1 MPDLPAHRRPCV
13 RLGISGA
20 NRIHRQP
27 ESFRQRRGLPAVRLD
42 TMWRVQGHLSGQNR
56 HPANPAPSA
65 MERKHR
71 PASAQMA
78 AEDRAGAA
86 GSAAVREDG
95 ALSADD
101 SSAWKIRRDSAEAIR
116 AQWLSASDA
125 GTVRQLDEVPRL
137 PASAPAQTSRDGAAA
152 ELNVAELHKI
162 IASVKGALGNGR
174 RSNNSHDA
182 AATAAVPVAQSAQRA
197 ELASAF
203 ARELE
208 EVGGK
213 FLGILTPAE
222 VTNRIVSLAT
232 EIGAK
237 TVALGQGVALDMDA
251 IGEALE
257 RAAFRIVR
265 TVPVADTERAAMGAR
280 VADADLGSAEADFA
294 IASTGTLAVVSTANR
309 PSSLTLLPP
318 ASLVIVQID
327 HLMPNLAAVLA
338 EMGPGGVAANR
349 LTLITGP
356 SRTADI
362 EKRIVLGVHGPKS
375 LHVIV
380 VWPHD
385 D

>member
-1 MPDLPAHRRPCV
+1 M
-13 RLGISGA
+13 
-20 NRIHRQP
+20 
-27 ESFRQRRGLPAVRLD
+27 
-42 TMWRVQGHLSGQNR
+42 
-56 HPANPAPSA
+56 
-65 MERKHR
+65 
-71 PASAQMA
+71 
-78 AEDRAGAA
+78 
-86 GSAAVREDG
+86 
-95 ALSADD
+95 
-101 SSAWKIRRDSAEAIR
+101 
-116 AQWLSASDA
+116 
-125 GTVRQLDEVPRL
+125 
-137 PASAPAQTSRDGAAA
+137 
-152 ELNVAELHKI
+152 AELHKI
-162 IASVKGALGNGR
+162 IASVKDALGTGA

-197 ELASAF
+197 ELASSF

-232 EIGAK
+232 EIGAR

-257 RAAFRIVR
+257 RADFRIVR
-265 TVPVADTERAAMGAR
+265 TVPVADTERAAMRAR
-280 VADADLGSAEADFA
+280 VADADLGIAEADFA

-327 HLMPNLAAVLA
+327 RVMANLAAVLA
-338 EMGPGGVAANR
+338 KMGPAGVAANR

>member
-1 MPDLPAHRRPCV
+1 M
-13 RLGISGA
+13 
-20 NRIHRQP
+20 
-27 ESFRQRRGLPAVRLD
+27 
-42 TMWRVQGHLSGQNR
+42 
-56 HPANPAPSA
+56 
-65 MERKHR
+65 
-71 PASAQMA
+71 
-78 AEDRAGAA
+78 
-86 GSAAVREDG
+86 
-95 ALSADD
+95 
-101 SSAWKIRRDSAEAIR
+101 
-116 AQWLSASDA
+116 
-125 GTVRQLDEVPRL
+125 
-137 PASAPAQTSRDGAAA
+137 
-152 ELNVAELHKI
+152 AELHKI
-162 IASVKGALGNGR
+162 IASVKDALGTGAR
-174 RSNNSHDA
+174 NNSHDA
-182 AATAAVPVAQSAQRA
+182 ASSAAVPVAQSAQRA
-197 ELASAF
+197 ELASTF

-222 VTNRIVSLAT
+222 VTNRIVTLAG

-237 TVALGQGVALDMDA
+237 TVALGQGVASDMDA

-257 RAAFRIVR
+257 RADFRIVR
-265 TVPVADTERAAMGAR
+265 TLPVADTERAAMRAR
-280 VADADLGSAEADFA
+280 VADAELGIAEADFA
-294 IASTGTLAVVSTANR
+294 IASTGTLAVVSNANR

-327 HLMPNLAAVLA
+327 RMMPNLAAVLA

>member
-1 MPDLPAHRRPCV
+1 
-13 RLGISGA
+13 
-20 NRIHRQP
+20 
-27 ESFRQRRGLPAVRLD
+27 
-42 TMWRVQGHLSGQNR
+42 
-56 HPANPAPSA
+56 
-65 MERKHR
+65 
-71 PASAQMA
+71 
-78 AEDRAGAA
+78 
-86 GSAAVREDG
+86 
-95 ALSADD
+95 
-101 SSAWKIRRDSAEAIR
+101 
-116 AQWLSASDA
+116 
-125 GTVRQLDEVPRL
+125 
-137 PASAPAQTSRDGAAA
+137 
-152 ELNVAELHKI
+152 VAELHKI
-162 IASVKGALGNGR
+162 IASVKDALGNGA

-182 AATAAVPVAQSAQRA
+182 AETVAVPVAQSAQRA
-197 ELASAF
+197 ELASSF

-213 FLGILTPAE
+213 FLGILTPVE

-257 RAAFRIVR
+257 RADLRIVR
-265 TVPVADTERAAMGAR
+265 TVPVADTERAAMRAR
-280 VADADLGSAEADFA
+280 VADAELGIAEADFA
-294 IASTGTLAVVSTANR
+294 IASTGTLAVVSTASR
-309 PSSLTLLPP
+309 PSLLTLLPP

-327 HLMPNLAAVLA
+327 RVMANLAAVLA
-338 EMGPGGVAANR
+338 EMGPAGVAANR